1 MVEIFAEPNTWPRLL
16 NGLYISLEIS
26 VVAIVVSSF
35 GGLFMGVLM
44 SLKNPLTY
52 AFCRFCLE
60 FVRVMPLIVWLF
72 VMYFGLSRWF
82 GLNLS
87 AVSASIVVFSIWG
100 VFEMMDLVRGALA
113 SIPKHQFETAASL
126 GLKWWQVYLYVIIPQ
141 AARRLTPASINLLT
155 RMIKSTTFAF
165 LIGAVELVKVGQQ
178 IIELHHK
185 ETLAPFAVYGLIFFV
200 YFILCYPLSVISK
213 KLELKWG

>member
-1 MVEIFAEPNTWPRLL
+1 MFEILAEPMTWVRLGQ
-16 NGLYISLEIS
+16 GLFITLEIS
-26 VVAIVVSSF
+26 IVSVVIASL
-35 GGLFMGVLM
+35 GGLVMGVLM
-44 SLKNPLTY
+44 SLKSPLTY

-87 AVSASIVVFSIWG
+87 AVSASIVVFSVWG
-100 VFEMMDLVRGALA
+100 VFEMMDLVRGALV
-113 SIPKHQFETAASL
+113 SIPKHQLETALSL
-126 GLKWWQVYLYVIIPQ
+126 GLTPAKAYVLVIIPQ
-141 AARRLTPASINLLT
+141 AARRLTPAAINLLT

-178 IIELHHK
+178 IIEFNHK
-185 ETLAPFAVYGLIFFV
+185 IALAPFVIYGLIFFV
-200 YFILCYPLSVISK
+200 FFAVCYPLSVYSRR
-213 KLELKWG
+213 LELKWS